1 VLRVVWTVIRTVVS
15 AFRSRH
21 QLVLEN
27 LALRQ
32 QLAALMARGKRPRIR
47 ATDRA
52 FWVLLRR
59 VWALWADVQVIVT
72 PNAVVRWHRA
82 GFRLYWN
89 SVSRR
94 GARRG
99 RSPVDVEARNLIRR
113 MASENGW
120 RGAHPPAAGPNGT
133 KNKLAQQPYIGSH
146 GPEGLLVFS
155 RHWPTGCASTMHRQ
169 PKPSASQAQSMS

>member
-1 VLRVVWTVIRTVVS
+1 MLRAVWTVIRTVVS

-32 QLAALMARGKRPRIR
+32 QLAAFMARGKRPRIR

-52 FWVLLRR
+52 FWVLLHRL
-59 VWALWADVQVIVT
+59 WARWADVLVILKPDT
-72 PNAVVRWHRA
+72 VVRWHRA

-89 SVSRR
+89 WISRR

-99 RSPVDVEARNLIRR
+99 RLPVDVEVRNLIRR

-120 RGAHPPAAGPNGT
+120 AAPRIHGQLSMLGFDVSERTISRYLHGLDRRPA
-133 KNKLAQQPYIGSH
+133 
-146 GPEGLLVFS
+146 
-155 RHWPTGCASTMHRQ
+155 
-169 PKPSASQAQSMS
+169 